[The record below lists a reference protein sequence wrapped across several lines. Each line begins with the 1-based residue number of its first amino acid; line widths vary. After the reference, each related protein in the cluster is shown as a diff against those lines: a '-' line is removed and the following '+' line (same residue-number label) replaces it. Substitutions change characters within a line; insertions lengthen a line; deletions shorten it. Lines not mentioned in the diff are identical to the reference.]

1 MIGAGQ
7 LNRQVV
13 LEKLGSAAN
22 LGGGLTETFAPVA
35 TVWAR
40 MLAIR
45 DSAYLD
51 GAQVADAATHR
62 VTIRYRDAED
72 FDHLSEVGSTRRFR
86 VQGVR
91 DPDGRREMLDILAE
105 ELRP

>member
-13 LEKLGSAAN
+13 LEKLTSAAN
-22 LGGGLTETFAPVA
+22 VGGGLTETYAPVA

-40 MLAIR
+40 MLAVK

-51 GAQVADAATHR
+51 GAQLGEMPTHR
-62 VTIRYRDAED
+62 ITVRYRDGDD